1 MPAIPDETIDAVR
14 AASDLVDVVGER
26 VRLRKQGARFV
37 GLCPFHN
44 EKTPSFS
51 VDPRQGLFYCFGC
64 RKGGDVFK
72 FVEEIEGVGF
82 LDAVRL
88 LADRAGIALAEE
100 GAAPGA
106 DRRET
111 MHAALR
117 FAARFYFAQLSEERG
132 RRGVAYIRE
141 RGFSREVVRAFGIGY
156 APAMWDALLRAAT
169 GAGFSEDVLEAVG
182 LVKPRAS
189 GGGSYDVF
197 RDRLMFPILSPV
209 GKVLGFGGRILPDS
223 PTASADYTPAKYIN
237 TAETEVYRKSE
248 VLYGLKQARAA
259 IRAAE
264 EALLVE
270 GYADVVSLHQ
280 AGLPT
285 AVAASGTALTPQQT
299 RLLATY
305 ARTVVLL
312 YDADGAGQSA
322 ARRGIDVALEAGLSP
337 YTVTLPDGADPDA
350 FARQFGGEALARL
363 LKAER
368 QDFVQFLVMHARRA
382 GRMDAPES
390 RSAVVHEVVAAIAR
404 VRDPILAGEYVRR
417 AADELGEYESDLRRL
432 LEEQTRGGQ
441 RAARR
446 GATPAPSPP
455 APRSPEGP
463 AVRGAS
469 HEQAA
474 PEGMAAPPAART
486 PAMRPEEAQLL
497 RLMLRHG
504 APLVEFVLTR
514 MGLEEFSEGPARD
527 MVALLLADYEAG
539 VAGAEPFTRGT
550 HGAAM
555 QALAA
560 AILAERYEPSEGYQ
574 ARGMK
579 QPAPANPQD
588 DATSAMRL
596 LKLDRVDEAIEDVK
610 RQVYEAERAGR
621 DLTALQQRILSL
633 HGVRRQIV
641 SGEFLNWGA

>member
-14 AASDLVDVVGER
+14 GASDLVDVVGER
-26 VRLRKQGARFV
+26 VRLRKQGARYV

-88 LADRAGIALAEE
+88 LADRAGIAIPEE

-117 FAARFYFAQLSEERG
+117 FAARFYFAQLAEPHG
-132 RRGVAYIRE
+132 RRAVAYIRE
-141 RGFSREVVRAFGIGY
+141 RGFSRETVRAFGIGY
-156 APAMWDALLRAAT
+156 APDAWDALLRAAT
-169 GAGFSEDVLEAVG
+169 EAGFGVDVLEAVG
-182 LVKPRAS
+182 LVKARAS
-189 GGGSYDVF
+189 GGGHYDVF
-197 RDRLMFPILSPV
+197 RDRLTFPILSPV

-223 PTASADYTPAKYIN
+223 PTASGDYTPAKYIN
-237 TAETEVYRKSE
+237 TPETEVYRKSE

-280 AGLPT
+280 AGLTT

-299 RLLATY
+299 RLLASY
-305 ARTVVLL
+305 AKTVVLL

-337 YTVTLPDGADPDA
+337 YAVTLPDGADPDA
-350 FARQFGGEALARL
+350 FARQFGGEALARY
-363 LKAER
+363 LKDER
-368 QDFVQFLVMHARRA
+368 QDFVQFLAAHARRA
-382 GRMDAPES
+382 GRLDAPEG
-390 RSAVVHEVVAAIAR
+390 RSAVVHEIVSAIAR

-432 LEEQTRGGQ
+432 LETQTRGDA
-441 RAARR
+441 RREAARPSAPVAVPVTAGPPPE
-446 GATPAPSPP
+446 GAAAARPALAPS
-455 APRSPEGP
+455 A
-463 AVRGAS
+463 
-469 HEQAA
+469 
-474 PEGMAAPPAART
+474 

-539 VAGAEPFTRGT
+539 AVGAEPFTRGA

-560 AILAERYEPSEGYQ
+560 AILAERYEPSEGYE

-579 QPAPANPQD
+579 PPAPANPQA

-596 LKLDRVDEAIEDVK
+596 LKLDRVDEALEAVK
-610 RQVYEAERAGR
+610 RQIYEAERAGQ
-621 DLTALQQRILSL
+621 DITALQRQVLGL
-633 HGVRRQIV
+633 HDVRRQIV
-641 SGEFLNWGA
+641 SGEFLNW